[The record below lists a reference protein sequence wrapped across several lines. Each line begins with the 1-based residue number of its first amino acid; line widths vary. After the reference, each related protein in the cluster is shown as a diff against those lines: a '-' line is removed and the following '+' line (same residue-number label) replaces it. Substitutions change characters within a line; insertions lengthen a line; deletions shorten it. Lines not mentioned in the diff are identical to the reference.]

1 MAFES
6 LTNKLNKA
14 FKNLSGQGKLTEKN
28 MNEMLKEV
36 RMSLLEADV
45 NYRVV
50 KDFIANVK
58 EKAMG
63 QEVMDSLNPSQ
74 MVVKIVHDEIV
85 HLLGDGDNK
94 LNLSHF
100 STIMLVGLQGTGKTT
115 AAAKIANL
123 LKKKKGKKVLLVAC
137 DIIRPAAIE
146 QLKTLGKSI
155 DVEVYSEGVGVDVV
169 TQVKNALNYA
179 KMNKYDTL
187 IFDTAGRLHIDEEL
201 MQELKDVEAILNP
214 NEILLTVDAM
224 SGQDIVTVA
233 QSFTEQL
240 NVTGLVATKMDG
252 DSRGG
257 GILSVR
263 SLTNV
268 PVKFASQGEKI
279 DDLDIFYP
287 ERMAD
292 RILGMGDIVSL
303 VEQAQEKMDLE
314 AAEKTAKKMISGR
327 FTLDDMVAQ
336 LRQVNKLGSI
346 TGIMKMIPGMSQ
358 MAGQIDEVK
367 AASDMKRTEAIVLSM
382 TKEEREN
389 PGILKASRKQ
399 RIAKGSGVQVSDVN
413 KLLKQFE
420 AMQQMMS
427 MMGQMQKGGGKMP
440 NMNQMQQMARSGN
453 FGNLGGLSR
462 GPKEKKKTKGRRR

>member
-63 QEVMDSLNPSQ
+63 QEVMDALNPSQ

-85 HLLGDGDNK
+85 SLLGEGDNE
-94 LNLSHF
+94 LNLSSF

-115 AAAKIANL
+115 AATKIANL

-146 QLKTLGKSI
+146 QLKTLGNSI
-155 DVEVYSEGVGVDVV
+155 GVEVYSEGVGVNVL
-169 TQVKNALNYA
+169 TQVKNALAYA
-179 KMNKYDTL
+179 KEKNYDTL

-201 MQELKDVEAILNP
+201 MQELKDIESFLNP

-224 SGQDIVTVA
+224 SGQDIISVA

-240 NVTGLVATKMDG
+240 KVTGLVATKMDG

-263 SLTNV
+263 SLTSI

-287 ERMAD
+287 SRMAD
-292 RILGMGDIVSL
+292 RILGMGDVLSL
-303 VEQAQEKMDLE
+303 VETVQEKMDME
-314 AAEKTAKKMISGR
+314 EAEKNAKKMMSGQ
-327 FTLDDMVAQ
+327 FTLEDMLSQ
-336 LRQVNKLGSI
+336 LRQINKLGSFS
-346 TGIMKMIPGMSQ
+346 GIMKMIPGMGQ
-358 MAGQIDEVK
+358 IAGQIDDVK
-367 AASDMKRTEAIVLSM
+367 ASNDLKRIEAIICSM
-382 TKEEREN
+382 TKEEKEN
-389 PGILKASRKQ
+389 PGILRASRKS
-399 RIAKGSGVQVSDVN
+399 RIANGSGVQVSDVN
-413 KLLKQFE
+413 KLLKQYE
-420 AMQQMMS
+420 QMQQMMK
-427 MMGQMQKGGGKMP
+427 MMNQMQSGRMP
-440 NMNQMQQMARSGN
+440 NMNMMNQMARTSAM
-453 FGNLGGLSR
+453 SKPR
-462 GPKEKKKTKGRRR
+462 GPKMKTKGRRR

>member
-6 LTNKLNKA
+6 LTTKLNQA

-50 KDFIANVK
+50 KTFIENVK
-58 EKAMG
+58 EKALG
-63 QEVMDSLNPSQ
+63 QKVYDALNPSQ
-74 MVVKIVHDEIV
+74 MVVKIVRDEIV
-85 HLLGDGDNK
+85 SLLGDGDNELK
-94 LNLSHF
+94 LDSF

-115 AAAKIANL
+115 AAAKIANV

-146 QLKTLGKSI
+146 QLKALGNSI
-155 DVEVYSEGVGVDVV
+155 GVEVYSEGVGVDVV
-169 TQVKNALNYA
+169 TQVKNAMAYA
-179 KMNKYDTL
+179 KEKHYDTC

-201 MQELKDVEAILNP
+201 MQELKDIEAFLNP

-224 SGQDIVTVA
+224 SGQDIVSVA

-263 SLTNV
+263 SLTNI

-279 DDLDIFYP
+279 EDLDIFYP
-287 ERMAD
+287 ERMAE
-292 RILGMGDIVSL
+292 RILGMGDILSL
-303 VEQAQEKMDLE
+303 VETVQEKMDMDE
-314 AAEKTAKKMISGR
+314 AEKSMKKMMSGR
-327 FTLDDMVAQ
+327 FTLEDMLFQVRQ
-336 LRQVNKLGSI
+336 LNKLGSFS
-346 TGIMKMIPGMSQ
+346 GIMKMIPGMNQ
-358 MAGQIDEVK
+358 LAGQIDDNK
-367 AASDMKRTEAIVLSM
+367 TASDVKRIEAIISSM
-382 TKEEREN
+382 TKEEKEN
-389 PGILKASRKQ
+389 PGILRASRKS

-413 KLLKQFE
+413 KLLKQYE
-420 AMQQMMS
+420 QMQQMMS
-427 MMGQMQKGGGKMP
+427 MMGQMQKNGGRMP
-440 NMNQMQQMARSGN
+440 NMNMLNQMARSTA
-453 FGNLGGLSR
+453 LSK
-462 GPKEKKKTKGRRR
+462 PKGTKIKTKGRRR